1 MWIGLL
7 WVAHG
12 DFKFTSYVVKVR
24 TYHMSKASR
33 LGFFSDSELHT
44 RINRRND
51 RSLPII
57 QRMCCLWAK

>member
-51 RSLPII
+51 R
-57 QRMCCLWAK
+57 